1 MPLAKD
7 SAGRLGVRA
16 QGGGGMAPVINTT
29 VNVDAGG
36 SATAHTASSGDA
48 MGRTL
53 ADEMQNAAL
62 QVVQKH
68 LKPGSMIY
76 NFTKGR

>member
-36 SATAHTASSGDA
+36 SATAQSSSSGDA
-48 MGRTL
+48 MGRAL

-62 QVVQKH
+62 QVIQKH
-68 LKPGSMIY
+68 LKPGGMIY
-76 NFTKGR
+76 NFSKGR